1 MASINDIIKRE
12 VNPFDLVNLRTGNFW
27 VQNHELESV
36 VESIHQEA
44 ITEIEGF
51 LDLVARDNRSRTVLL
66 VGDSGSGKS
75 YLLGRLKRTFNPK
88 AFFAYI
94 GPWVDNDYMWRHLL
108 RNTVDSLI
116 QVPEEQEESQLILW
130 LKNLSVFT
138 KTNLKKQLFNDSF
151 WQLLLGDRQKFIN
164 HLKKTYLKA
173 GIYNPDV
180 FFGVLHD
187 LTDPELYPLACEW
200 LRGDN
205 LSEESMQA
213 LRLRHC
219 IDAEDAAKNILANF
233 GKIST
238 ATQPIVLC
246 FDQVETLPNWTSNP
260 QPLFNINTTIHSE
273 NLKNFLI
280 VISIVTNSWKQSY
293 HHIQQSDKARIERLV
308 SLKTINFNQAEALWA
323 YRLQPLHQEANPKPN
338 SPIFPLNRKL
348 LEENF
353 PGGKT
358 MPRNAFVLGR
368 LEYQEYKLSLLKD
381 IIVINIPTQTQG
393 QSKGQQGTIDIK
405 IGQNDFSTNINAL
418 EKEQANF
425 QLIWQQE
432 YNKVQTKI
440 DKISLLAAPDLIRM
454 LQEALE
460 ALEVQAIKPKLISGV
475 HASYSLSYQSPS
487 KQEKI
492 GIVWTEDGNMNS
504 FYNVMNACQKAIQN
518 NLCQSLYLI
527 RIGSVGNA
535 KLAGYKIYSQIFTG
549 TKHIH
554 IKPNLTSVH
563 YLATYHSLVNSALAQ
578 ELVVA
583 GKAISLPALQSLV
596 RESKI
601 LEQCT
606 LLQDLG
612 IVTKQQPEKING
624 KKTKDLRPVKDFL
637 LNLVKTQGYMGV
649 PTLISQGVSQF
660 SYVEETETKHL
671 IDLLCQEKKVKII
684 NPKVKIQDQLICL
697 VTN

>member
-27 VQNHELESV
+27 VPNHELESV

-51 LDLVARDNRSRTVLL
+51 LDLVARDNRSRTVLV

-75 YLLGRLKRTFNPK
+75 YLLGRLKRTFNSK

-116 QVPEEQEESQLILW
+116 QVPEGQEESQLILW

-205 LSEESMQA
+205 LSEESMQV
-213 LRLRHC
+213 LRLKHC

-280 VISIVTNSWKQSY
+280 IISIVTNSWKQSY

-338 SPIFPLNRKL
+338 SPIFPLNRQL

-454 LQEALE
+454 VQEALE

-475 HASYSLSYQSPS
+475 HASYSLNYQSPS

-527 RIGSVGNA
+527 RIGNVGNA

-554 IKPNLTSVH
+554 IKPNITSVH

-612 IVTKQQPEKING
+612 IVTKQKPDPV